1 MYRLLINLYE
11 FGQFLRIL
19 LWISVPLVVLSMLVT
34 TWLHYRRKRRTPEEL
49 MLSLQGMEGA
59 ERLTM
64 PPMLS
69 SAAERSGNGQEPPG
83 AGNPGDGATLEP
95 DEKENIYRGILWM
108 KEKYEQYRDMADRR
122 YEQLRE
128 QLARA
133 EKKYQDLLESGAP
146 PAATTPAGGE
156 ELSEVEKA
164 SYPALLEEKNR
175 QIAFLQQ
182 QLDQR
187 IKNFYQSELE
197 GRENKS
203 RMLELEEFQLRTRH
217 HLEEKQVY
225 IDQLEGQ
232 LVSERRKI
240 EELVIKLQASSQ
252 QLLTIYEELDKSMK
266 PADAADEPL
275 SSPSET

>member
-95 DEKENIYRGILWM
+95 DEKENIYRESIGGTV
-108 KEKYEQYRDMADRR
+108 RR
-122 YEQLRE
+122 
-128 QLARA
+128 
-133 EKKYQDLLESGAP
+133 SAP
-146 PAATTPAGGE
+146 
-156 ELSEVEKA
+156 S
-164 SYPALLEEKNR
+164 
-175 QIAFLQQ
+175 I
-182 QLDQR
+182 
-187 IKNFYQSELE
+187 
-197 GRENKS
+197 
-203 RMLELEEFQLRTRH
+203 
-217 HLEEKQVY
+217 
-225 IDQLEGQ
+225 
-232 LVSERRKI
+232 
-240 EELVIKLQASSQ
+240 
-252 QLLTIYEELDKSMK
+252 
-266 PADAADEPL
+266 
-275 SSPSET
+275 